1 MIRSYT
7 ELSKIKTFEDRFEYL
22 KLQGTVGKDTFGYD
36 RYLNQVFYKDPAWKH
51 VRDKVIIRDGGCDL
65 GIEDRLIG
73 NRIIVHHMNP
83 ITIEDILNREPWIM
97 NPEFLICTSNNT
109 HQAIH
114 YSDKKL
120 LLSMPIDRKPNDTC
134 PWKV

>member
-36 RYLNQVFYKDPAWKH
+36 RCLNQVFYKDPAWKR